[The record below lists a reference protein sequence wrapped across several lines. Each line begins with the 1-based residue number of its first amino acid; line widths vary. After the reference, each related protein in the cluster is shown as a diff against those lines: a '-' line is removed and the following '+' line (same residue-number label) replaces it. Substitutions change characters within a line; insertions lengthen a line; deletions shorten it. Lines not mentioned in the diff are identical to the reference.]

1 MNLLSPQRIRQ
12 LTGWLLWPFLFQ
24 MFLVVGALDPLL
36 NQGSETGPA
45 LQICTVSGQQWV
57 QTGSVPDQRNSS
69 RLPSSPSDFGHGHCS
84 FCGSLALALPMDLS
98 NPGLGLTLFRGQPLA
113 PREIHDFLAF
123 RDFFLPYPNA
133 PPFFA

>member
-1 MNLLSPQRIRQ
+1 MTLLPARRIQR
-12 LTGWLLWPFLFQ
+12 LTGWLLWPLLFQ

-36 NQGSETGPA
+36 DRGSETGPA

-57 QTGSVPDQRNSS
+57 KTVSAPDRQHSS
-69 RLPSSPSDFGHGHCS
+69 RFPSSPSDSGHSHCS
-84 FCGSLALALPMDLS
+84 LCSSLALALPVDLS

-113 PREIHDFLAF
+113 SREIHHFIAF

-133 PPFFA
+133 PPVYA

>member
-69 RLPSSPSDFGHGHCS
+69 RLPSSPSDFGHDHCS
-84 FCGSLALALPMDLS
+84 LCSSLALALPMDLS
-98 NPGLGLTLFRGQPLA
+98 HSGLGLTLFHGQPLA
-113 PREIHDFLAF
+113 SREILRFIAF